1 MSQLQQ
7 VKSENFETEV
17 LKSRKPVLVEFGAAW
32 CQPCKILEPVLEEL
46 AKEWGETVK
55 VAKLDVDEATQ
66 LTINYQVLS
75 VPTTMLFKNILP
87 SGTTSITRRKLA
99 SVGLSG
105 MRSGVIVRTPPGALS
120 AVESIHRNGRIIVN
134 APAISTA

>member
-75 VPTTMLFKNILP
+75 VPTTMLFKNGEILERMVGYQP
-87 SGTTSITRRKLA
+87 KERISGKVMPHLQ
-99 SVGLSG
+99 
-105 MRSGVIVRTPPGALS
+105 
-120 AVESIHRNGRIIVN
+120 
-134 APAISTA
+134 TA